1 MFFLAKLDRAH
12 YFKGLHVLDRGADDA
27 AGGPARG
34 RRRRRMARQQYE
46 SRRAPR
52 SGDRARFLGDV
63 PDELL
68 PAYYRAADVVALP
81 STDRTEAFGL
91 VLIEAMAC
99 GTPVV
104 ASRLPGVR
112 TLVQEGATG
121 YLVEP
126 GDAIDLADKIRR
138 CLDQGAAMRS
148 TARAFVA
155 SRFSDRAVVSQ
166 LLELYQTLTSASPRR
181 LSGTQDAAQRSVA
194 ML

>member
-1 MFFLAKLDRAH
+1 MLPEVSL
-12 YFKGLHVLDRGADDA
+12 LV
-27 AGGPARG
+27 GGDG
-34 RRRRRMARQQYE
+34 ESKQQYE
-46 SRRAPR
+46 SLARLRL
-52 SGDRARFLGDV
+52 GDRAQFLGDV

-91 VLIEAMAC
+91 VLVESMAC

-121 YLVEP
+121 FLVEP

-138 CLDQGAAMRS
+138 CLDHGAAMRS

-155 SRFSDRAVVSQ
+155 SQFSDRAVTSQ
-166 LLELYQTLTSASPRR
+166 LIDLYQSLTSASPRL